1 MTDVQLNF
9 TYGSNGFNKR
19 LQHPVYRYAN
29 KEVVGKVI
37 AYTILYLRQKDTL
50 LNFFK
55 IKEEEYSQELKKG
68 FDEKFLPQFYDYY
81 WENLRNQSI
90 LVGSKM
96 LLIELLNGKLKK
108 HETILKY

>member
-9 TYGSNGFNKR
+9 TYGSNSFNKR
-19 LQHPVYRYAN
+19 LQHPVYHYAN
-29 KEVVGKVI
+29 KKVVGKVI
-37 AYTILYLRQKDTL
+37 AYTILYLRQKDSL

-55 IKEEEYSQELKKG
+55 LKEDEYSQELKKV
-68 FDEKFLPQFYDYY
+68 FDEKFLPEFYDYY
-81 WENLRNQSI
+81 WENLHNQSI
-90 LVGSKM
+90 LVGSKL